1 MTDSSQV
8 KDSRSL
14 AKDLIGQLSGAV
26 SGASDRSL
34 GIVGPGAWPPHPPA
48 RCLRTC
54 LNDDPGQIQPRG
66 CAWLRAAASG
76 RLDAAGLHNARCP
89 SGFPTAACPIRLNG
103 NTAFLLAIDA
113 PPEDHLPTE
122 LPPATDASG
131 SKRAEREAQASARHE
146 HVLGQL
152 ESLSGAFEK
161 VGQLLDENEGL
172 VDEVLRSYE
181 QLNLI
186 FDFTQQIVSFTN
198 ADEIEKV
205 LLRRLGALLAAQTVL
220 VVGAQNTYRCY
231 DVSGGRLISDGDASV
246 LTEQLTAELNALR
259 KSRSISVHSSAS
271 AHIAIGPLV
280 RLDDRVDMVLAMRPP
295 DTDEF
300 TSGDLLLIESLL
312 TFGGQIISNAES
324 HERLRRMS
332 LESTRALVAAIDKK
346 DHYTSGHSE
355 RVGYLARLIGRRM
368 GVPVDQLRVLEMS
381 GLLHDV
387 GKIGIPEGI
396 LLKPGKLTKEEHEI
410 IRNHPRMGYEIL
422 TPIASFGE
430 VLAGVLH
437 HHENPD
443 GTGYPDG
450 LAGEQIPLFA
460 RILHVADVFDA
471 LTSTRSYRVA
481 FSPGQACEILCN
493 EAGTKLDGEVVA
505 VFLEMIP
512 ELRANPPEQLAAI
525 FSPEGT
531 DTGLGGPALRAKEVS
546 DGAG

>member
-1 MTDSSQV
+1 MSDSSQANDT
-8 KDSRSL
+8 KSIG
-14 AKDLIGQLSGAV
+14 KDLIGQLSGAV
-26 SGASDRSL
+26 SGASDHSL
-34 GIVGPGAWPPHPPA
+34 GIVGSGASPPHPPT

-54 LNDDPGQIQPRG
+54 LNNDPGQIQARG
-66 CAWLRAAASG
+66 CSWLRAAASG

-89 SGFPTAACPIRLNG
+89 YGFHTAACPIRVNG

-113 PPEDHLPTE
+113 PPEDHTPTGK
-122 LPPATDASG
+122 PPAED
-131 SKRAEREAQASARHE
+131 RYEQ
-146 HVLGQL
+146 VLDEL

-186 FDFTQQIVSFTN
+186 FDFTQQIISFTN

-205 LLRRLGALLAAQTVL
+205 LLRRLGRLLAAQTVL
-220 VVGAQNTYRCY
+220 VVGSQNTYRCY
-231 DVSGGRLISDGDASV
+231 DDSVGKLISDGDASV
-246 LTEQLTAELNALR
+246 LTEQLTAELEALR
-259 KSRSISVHSSAS
+259 KSRSISVYSSAS
-271 AHIAIGPLV
+271 AHIVIGPLV
-280 RLDDRVDMVLAMRPP
+280 RLDDRVDMVLALRPP
-295 DTDEF
+295 DGDEF
-300 TSGDLLLIESLL
+300 TSGDLLLVESLL
-312 TFGGQIISNAES
+312 SFGGQIISNAES

-355 RVGYLARLIGRRM
+355 RVGYLAKLIGQRM
-368 GVPVDQLRVLEMS
+368 GVPADQLRVLEMS

-396 LLKPGKLTKEEHEI
+396 LLKPGKLTKEEFEI
-410 IRNHPRMGYEIL
+410 VRNHPRMGYEIL

-443 GTGYPDG
+443 GSGYPDG

-481 FSPGQACEILCN
+481 FSPEQACEILCK

-512 ELRANPPEQLAAI
+512 GLHANPPEELAAI
-525 FSPEGT
+525 FSSEGT

-546 DGAG
+546 HGAG

>member
-1 MTDSSQV
+1 MSDSSQANDT
-8 KDSRSL
+8 KSSG
-14 AKDLIGQLSGAV
+14 KDLIGQLSGAV
-26 SGASDRSL
+26 SGASDHSL
-34 GIVGPGAWPPHPPA
+34 GIVGPGVSPPRPPA
-48 RCLRTC
+48 RCLRAC
-54 LNDDPGQIQPRG
+54 LNGDPGQIEARG
-66 CAWLRAAASG
+66 CSWLRAAASG
-76 RLDAAGLHNARCP
+76 GLDAAGLHNAHC
-89 SGFPTAACPIRLNG
+89 SFGFHTAACPIRLNG
-103 NTAFLLAIDA
+103 DSAFLLAIDA

-122 LPPATDASG
+122 LPAAT
-131 SKRAEREAQASARHE
+131 EREAQASVRHE

-161 VGQLLDENEGL
+161 VGQLLAENEGL

-205 LLRRLGALLAAQTVL
+205 LLRRLGTLLAAQTVL
-220 VVGAQNTYRCY
+220 VVESQNTYRCY
-231 DVSGGRLISDGDASV
+231 DVSGGELISDGDASV
-246 LTEQLTAELNALR
+246 LTEQLTAELEALR

-271 AHIAIGPLV
+271 AHIVIGPLA
-280 RLDDRVDMVLAMRPP
+280 RLDGRIDMVLAMRPP
-295 DTDEF
+295 DADEF

-355 RVGYLARLIGRRM
+355 RVGYLAKLIGRRM
-368 GVPVDQLRVLEMS
+368 GVPADQLRVLEMS

-443 GTGYPDG
+443 GSGYPDG

-481 FSPGQACEILCN
+481 FSPDQACEILCK

-512 ELRANPPEQLAAI
+512 GLRAIPPEQLAVI

-531 DTGLGGPALRAKEVS
+531 DIGLGGPALRAEEVS